1 MSRFILRHEGLFLGS
16 SSALNLVGAVKA
28 ARSLGPGKRIVTI
41 LCDSGTRHFS
51 KFYSEEY
58 LAGDGLKVP
67 KQSPLDLSFIEED
80 SAH

>member
-28 ARSLGPGKRIVTI
+28 ARYLGPGKRIVTI

-58 LAGDGLKVP
+58 LKKDGLVEP
-67 KQSPLDLSFIEED
+67 DVSALDLSFIQNEC
-80 SAH
+80 